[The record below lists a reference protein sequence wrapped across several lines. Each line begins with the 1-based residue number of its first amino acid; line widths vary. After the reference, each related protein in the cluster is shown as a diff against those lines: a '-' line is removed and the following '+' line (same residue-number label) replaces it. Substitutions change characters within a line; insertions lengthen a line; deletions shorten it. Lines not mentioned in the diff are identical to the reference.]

1 MRADLTT
8 ELRYSP
14 RFRQPTSDPRV
25 LSAGVGEAAER
36 LAMRLQREQRL
47 ANRVRLVAVFAD
59 GRAVAAEARLERG
72 TSEEPQLFRAGRGL
86 LARVLAQPR
95 PVHKLTLILDKL
107 GKASPALPLFECAD
121 LVVAPR
127 DATLAV
133 RVSALRA
140 KFAARTGA
148 A

>member
-1 MRADLTT
+1 MKTDFTP

-36 LAMRLQREQRL
+36 LAIRLRQEQRL
-47 ANRVRLVAVFAD
+47 ANRVRLLAVFAD
-59 GRAVAAEARLERG
+59 GRAVGAEAALERG

-86 LARVLAQPR
+86 LAKVLAQPH
-95 PVHKLTLILDKL
+95 PVQKLTVILDQL
-107 GKASPALPLFECAD
+107 GRASPALPLFERAD

-127 DATLAV
+127 DVTLAM

>member
-1 MRADLTT
+1 MNADLTT

-36 LAMRLQREQRL
+36 LAIRLRREQRL

-59 GRAVAAEARLERG
+59 GLAVAAEAALERG
-72 TSEEPQLFRAGRGL
+72 TSEEPQLYRAGRAL
-86 LARVLAQPR
+86 LAKVLAQPH
-95 PVHKLTLILDKL
+95 PVQKLTLILDKL
-107 GKASPALPLFECAD
+107 RIASPSLPLFDCAD
-121 LVVAPR
+121 PVVAPR
-127 DATLAV
+127 DSTLAM